1 MTPRVPARTQPGLDR
16 GKRADRPMPTDRP
29 APADRRAKSA
39 ALVTLVAVAL
49 LAAACGPSNSTV
61 APNTNGSA
69 APSAA
74 APSAVAPSAAAAPG
88 ESAAGTPSGE
98 STVAA
103 SRVPLPTGRALIPQ
117 AYASRVTVPS
127 RKIDLPIVSGDLLPP
142 PNYPYCDVA
151 LYVTRFGQPD
161 EPGVTYLTAH
171 AQKGM
176 FLPLLQASLQ
186 NDGRGLLGEEV
197 NVYTSDSMRY
207 RYTITQVIRHA
218 LDYGVVTQLDLE
230 QRNLILQTSEGPT
243 GTPGKLQIVAAPV
256 GEPEPVDE
264 AEANP
269 EAKPRDCDPAKTDA
283 GGATEAPAPTPIVVT
298 APSPSP

>member
-1 MTPRVPARTQPGLDR
+1 MTPRVPTRTRPGLDR
-16 GKRADRPMPTDRP
+16 GSRAGRSGPAGRRPN
-29 APADRRAKSA
+29 SA

-74 APSAVAPSAAAAPG
+74 A
-88 ESAAGTPSGE
+88 AAGTPSGE
-98 STVAA
+98 PTVAA
-103 SRVPLPTGRALIPQ
+103 SRVPLPTGRVLVPP
-117 AYASRVTVPS
+117 AYASRVAIPS

-151 LYVTRFGQPD
+151 LYITRFGQPD

-176 FLPLLQASLQ
+176 FLPLLEASMQ
-186 NDGRGLLGEEV
+186 DDGRGLLDEEV
-197 NVYTSDSMRY
+197 NVYTSDSLLY
-207 RYTITQVIRHA
+207 RYKITQVIRHV
-218 LDYGVVTQLDLE
+218 LDYGVVAQLDLG
-230 QRNLILQTSEGPT
+230 QRNLILQTSEGPS
-243 GTPGKLQIVAAPV
+243 GTPEKLQIVAAPV
-256 GEPEPVDE
+256 GEPEPADE

-269 EAKPRDCDPAKTDA
+269 EAKPRDCDPAQSEEE
-283 GGATEAPAPTPIVVT
+283 GATEAPAPTPIVVT